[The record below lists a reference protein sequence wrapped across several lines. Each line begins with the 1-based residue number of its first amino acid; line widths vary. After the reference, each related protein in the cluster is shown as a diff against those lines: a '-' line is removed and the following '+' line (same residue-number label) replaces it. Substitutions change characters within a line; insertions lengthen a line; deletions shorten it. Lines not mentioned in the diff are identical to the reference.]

1 MDVESDELTLQLRHL
16 RLSAV
21 GWGENDRP
29 PVLALHGWLDNA
41 ASFERLAPLIGD
53 ARIVAL
59 DLPAHGRSDHWP
71 VGHVH
76 HFVDW
81 VPVVIEAADALGWQ
95 SFSLLGH
102 SMGAGI
108 ASLLPAV
115 IPDRIDRL
123 AMLEGVGPAVTPPE
137 KTPEQLASAI
147 ASESELSAAGNR
159 WFPDLSTAV
168 RARCRD
174 SDLDSASAE
183 LLVRRGTETT
193 DRGVRFTHDP
203 RMKSRSRLRLTE
215 EQVRAFLIAIGCP
228 TLVVGAS
235 SGWPLPPD
243 FIKRRVAMIPDVTV
257 VQVEGGHHVHLTH
270 PERVAGTVRE
280 FLFG

>member
-1 MDVESDELTLQLRHL
+1 V
-16 RLSAV
+16 SAL
-21 GWGENDRP
+21 GWGPEDGT

-41 ASFERLAPLIGD
+41 ASFERLAPLVPE

-81 VPVVIEAADALGWQ
+81 VPVAIEAADALGWER
-95 SFSLLGH
+95 FSLLGH

-137 KTPEQLASAI
+137 KTAEQLASAI
-147 ASESELSAAGNR
+147 TSEAELSAEGNR
-159 WFPDLSTAV
+159 WFPDLETAV
-168 RARCRD
+168 SARCRD
-174 SDLDSASAE
+174 SDLDRASAE
-183 LLVRRGTETT
+183 LLVRRGTETS

-215 EQVRAFLIAIGCP
+215 DQVRAFLTAIGCP
-228 TLVVGAS
+228 TLVVGATG
-235 SGWPLPPD
+235 GWPLPPD
-243 FIKRRVAMIPDVTV
+243 FITKRVAMIPDVTF

-270 PERVAGTVRE
+270 PERVAGIVRE
-280 FLFG
+280 FLLG